1 MEQEY
6 LINLAKNTL
15 SEKRF
20 FHTLNVNKLA
30 LELAQKYGCNKESVY
45 TAAILHDITK
55 EMADVQALAL
65 IDKEKIE
72 VSNVIKNNPS
82 LYHGLTAF
90 LFCRDTLNI
99 TDTDVLNA
107 IKFHTTGRTNMSLLE
122 KIIYAADSTSYERK
136 YENCEHLREM
146 AFEDIDGCM
155 LEILKFT
162 ISKVTQENKPLDMQT
177 VECYNDF
184 VLLKFREGL
193 NK

>member
-1 MEQEY
+1 
-6 LINLAKNTL
+6 
-15 SEKRF
+15 
-20 FHTLNVNKLA
+20 
-30 LELAQKYGCNKESVY
+30 
-45 TAAILHDITK
+45 
-55 EMADVQALAL
+55 
-65 IDKEKIE
+65 
-72 VSNVIKNNPS
+72 
-82 LYHGLTAF
+82 
-90 LFCRDTLNI
+90 
-99 TDTDVLNA
+99 
-107 IKFHTTGRTNMSLLE
+107 NMSLLE
-122 KIIYAADSTSYERK
+122 KIIYVADSTSYERK